1 MTIEFRCAQCRQHLC
16 VPEASA
22 GKNARCPQC
31 RLLMRIPAKDADT
44 ASSAED
50 SARPGLP
57 WEQAP
62 RKSLAKFIETARLV
76 AFQPSQAFSQM
87 KPHGSVR
94 TAMLYSGIGQLIGMV
109 GMEFWHMTLV
119 YAGGTLLGFE
129 AAALHRVLTG
139 MALAAVGYL
148 TIGVPLLAT
157 LGNLVGAAVLH
168 FCLILCGGSKH
179 PFATSIRITC
189 YNQSSLTWL
198 MLIPGGVLAVS
209 VWSLG
214 VSIYAVHHA
223 HEVPMGRAVLTVLLP
238 MIVLMLLLF
247 VAIILFGA
255 ALMSLLLQTG

>member
-1 MTIEFRCAQCRQHLC
+1 MTIEFRCAQCRQHLR
-16 VPEASA
+16 VPEVSA
-22 GKNARCPQC
+22 GKNARCPEC
-31 RLLMRIPAKDADT
+31 RLLMRIPANSADI
-44 ASSAED
+44 AKSAD
-50 SARPGLP
+50 DPSRPGLP

-62 RKSLAKFIETARLV
+62 RKSLGAFIATARLV

-94 TAMLYSGIGQLIGMV
+94 AAMFYSGIGQLIGV
-109 GMEFWHMTLV
+109 IGMEFWHMTLV
-119 YAGGTLLGFE
+119 FVAGSLLGFE
-129 AAALHRVLTG
+129 AAMLQRALMG
-139 MALAAVGYL
+139 MALAALGYVF
-148 TIGVPLLAT
+148 IGVPLLAT
-157 LGNLVGAAVLH
+157 LGNLIGAAVLH

-198 MLIPGGVLAVS
+198 MLIPGGALAVG

-238 MIVLMLLLF
+238 MIVVMLLLILL
-247 VAIILFGA
+247 IIIFGA
-255 ALMSLLLQTG
+255 TLMSFILQT